1 MRLALMLLPLIA
13 APVLAHD
20 EPSRSLHGKADA
32 GVCENSKIHQADRN
46 APVRVH
52 PLGEEPGARQEIAV
66 LRSIDGCI
74 KPIIVREDV
83 GGESR

>member
-1 MRLALMLLPLIA
+1 MRLALVLLPLIA
-13 APVLAHD
+13 APALAHD
-20 EPSRSLHGKADA
+20 EPSARPSVGANV
-32 GVCENSKIHQADRN
+32 GVCENSELRQADRQ

-52 PLGEEPGARQEIAV
+52 PLGQEPGARQEIAV